1 MRKVE
6 FVVGGDVE
14 SVVVKKEGVKGGPE
28 GVDVRGEEGGSVG
41 DVVRGVSSEGRSGV
55 EGRSESSDLVKGEGS
70 PHWSSSS
77 SSDAVDTCM
86 PLVAAWSCGVVHDGE
101 VVGCQIGPVWMYWS
115 HSLSRCLSLQ
125 PFSDLPSPPPLPL
138 PLPSASLVFPLPPL
152 PPWSACH
159 SPPHHRLHSQL
170 YLPSLTDP

>member
-14 SVVVKKEGVKGGPE
+14 NVVVKKEGVKGGPE

-77 SSDAVDTCM
+77 SSSDAVDTCERVVTVHVHVDIYM
-86 PLVAAWSCGVVHDGE
+86 YMYILVHA
-101 VVGCQIGPVWMYWS
+101 I
-115 HSLSRCLSLQ
+115 CLCL
-125 PFSDLPSPPPLPL
+125 
-138 PLPSASLVFPLPPL
+138 
-152 PPWSACH
+152 C
-159 SPPHHRLHSQL
+159 
-170 YLPSLTDP
+170 TCI